1 MALEKVQLLNLVY
14 PEKSEVQFEKIKFP
28 DGQQSIRIT
37 SDISSAIAIK
47 IYSRFNNFKDL
58 ELILCATSAIKNLG
72 LTNIFLYIPYFLG
85 ARSDRKFEQG
95 SIHYIKDIIAP
106 IINSQNY
113 TGVIV
118 LDPHSDVIE
127 ACINNLDK
135 IENTTLVKAALGQI
149 VDSLPQVQFD
159 RESTSR
165 IYMVSPDAGALKKIY
180 SVAKDCG
187 IPNVITASKVRDLST
202 GKILHTDVPLVNIN
216 SDPTVFVIVD
226 DICDGG
232 RTFIEVA
239 MSIRESR
246 PYPIHQDKIFLI
258 VSHGI
263 FSNGLYELSKW
274 VDGIYSTNSR
284 TDIKADEFSEY
295 TVPSTFL
302 TQFNV
307 Y

>member
-1 MALEKVQLLNLVY
+1 MSNVYLLNLAY
-14 PEKSEVQFEKIKFP
+14 PEKSKVSFEKTKFP

-37 SDISSAIAIK
+37 SDISSAVAVK

-58 ELILCATSAIKNLG
+58 ELILCATSALKNLG
-72 LTNIFLYIPYFLG
+72 LTDIFLYIPYFLG
-85 ARSDRKFEQG
+85 GRSDRKFEDG
-95 SIHYIKDIIAP
+95 SINYIKDIIAP
-106 IINSQNY
+106 IINAQHY
-113 TGVIV
+113 KGVIV

-127 ACINNLDK
+127 ACIDNLDK
-135 IENTTLVKAALGQI
+135 IDNTSLVKAALGEI
-149 VDSLPQVQFD
+149 VDSLSKFQFD
-159 RESTSR
+159 ISSTSQ
-165 IYMVSPDAGALKKIY
+165 ICMVSPDAGALKKIY

-187 IPNVITASKVRDLST
+187 VSNVITASKVRDLST
-202 GKILHTDVPLVNIN
+202 GKILHTEVPLVNIK
-216 SDPTVFVIVD
+216 SSPTVFVIVD

-239 MSIRESR
+239 KAIRTRR
-246 PYPIHQDKIFLI
+246 PMPEYQDKIFLI

-263 FSNGLYELSKW
+263 FSNGLYDLSKW

-284 TDIKADEFSEY
+284 ADIKADEFSEY

-302 TQFNV
+302 TQFNI